1 MGLCFQY
8 PEYQLFESTVYAD
21 IAFGPKNMG
30 LSEGEIDQRV
40 RRAAQFV
47 GSRRNISKNLPL
59 TSPAVKSVAP
69 RLRG

>member
-1 MGLCFQY
+1 
-8 PEYQLFESTVYAD
+8 
-21 IAFGPKNMG
+21 MG

-47 GSRRNISKNLPL
+47 GLKEEYFENLPL